1 MSKSPGRFARFWDI
15 VWEGVL
21 HVVRRPLRSAL
32 TALNS
37 AVAIAVTVNVISLS
51 YGMDEDIQRDVRQF
65 GRYTVDVGRLPILR
79 PGMRREDLGE
89 KQVQQIR
96 DLVRD
101 IPGASVVPRRQVSG
115 SIEGDVKLDRVQIVG
130 AAPDYVHTLNID
142 VAAGRWLRDADAVAN
157 ASCTLDAETA
167 QQVFPGVDAE
177 DVIGRTV
184 KVALPDDTRSMTVVG
199 VLADPLTYRAL
210 FESFDEGRGART
222 LTSSLLSFRNVYVPA
237 GAVTAEQYTG
247 ISVALPNDA
256 AVTQARD
263 RLLTVFK
270 QDATQGLMGLTSNI
284 GVFCRRDWMDAMGA
298 QTQQGALIG
307 NIVWII
313 IVGVAVIMISTLN
326 LITIRE
332 RYDELAVRRCEGA
345 RRRDVALQITVEG
358 VLMSLVG
365 GLAGLPLGYWGA
377 SVLRDI
383 VNFPFR
389 FDAGYAMVATGIAI
403 VLGLF
408 SSVVPARRAAKLQPA
423 RVLGRRLT

>member
-1 MSKSPGRFARFWDI
+1 MSDGTPRFARFWD
-15 VWEGVL
+15 VVREGVL
-21 HVVRRPLRSAL
+21 HVLRRPLRSLL
-32 TALNS
+32 TALTS

-65 GRYTVDVGRLPILR
+65 GRFTVDVGRLPILR
-79 PGMRREDLGE
+79 PGMRREELGDE
-89 KQVQQIR
+89 QVQRIR
-96 DLVRD
+96 DLMGD
-101 IPGASVVPRRQVSG
+101 IPNAVVVPRRQVSG
-115 SIEGDVKLDRVQIVG
+115 GIEGDVKLDRVQIVA
-130 AAPDYVHTLNID
+130 AAPGYVRTLNIEL
-142 VAAGRWLRDADAVAN
+142 AAGRWLRNGDDATL

-167 QQVFPGVDAE
+167 SQLFPGVTPD
-177 DVIGRTV
+177 DVVGRTV
-184 KVALPDDTRSMTVVG
+184 EVTLPDATRRMTVVG
-199 VLADPLTYRAL
+199 VLSDPLTYRAL
-210 FESFDEGRGART
+210 FETFDEGRGART

-237 GAVTAEQYTG
+237 SAVESDQFTG
-247 ISVALPNDA
+247 ISVALPDDA
-256 AVTQARD
+256 AVTKARD

-270 QDATQGLMGLTSNI
+270 QDATKGLLGLTSNI

-358 VLMSLVG
+358 VLLSLVG

-383 VNFPFR
+383 VEFPFR
-389 FDAGYAMVATGIAI
+389 FDAGYALVATGIAI

-408 SSVVPARRAAKLQPA
+408 SSVVPARRAARLQPA
-423 RVLGRRLT
+423 RVLSRRLT